1 MHSEK
6 SGKNRRSLITLE
18 PERRIIYVQ
27 SVFRVE
33 TIRATTKPSTAKCDL
48 NTYTLFLLAESK
60 YPGCTRLAEIMEDLS
75 HDSVNR
81 FLLRER
87 YEPEDLFNEVS
98 PHISLIGGTL
108 SGDDTVID
116 KPHSDPKLT
125 ELIGYVY
132 SGRHH
137 RTVKGIQLITLYY
150 TDLLGKSVPVNYRIY
165 NKQEGKTKNDYLR
178 EMISEVLDWGL
189 QPKVVTTDTWYS
201 SQKNLKFFKN
211 KELGFLTGIAKNR
224 SCSIDG
230 KIFTQVQNLEI
241 PEIGLIVY
249 LKNFGQVKVFRRSF
263 KNETYRYYIMYAFE
277 KDTLLSISRT
287 EFKEL
292 HSIHWGIECYH
303 RAIKQVCGIERFM
316 VKTSEAIRT
325 HFFSAI
331 RAFTQLELMRAE
343 ELIEN
348 WYELQR
354 NLSLQVAR
362 DFILEHLTQKLGLTA

>member
-1 MHSEK
+1 
-6 SGKNRRSLITLE
+6 
-18 PERRIIYVQ
+18 
-27 SVFRVE
+27 VFRVR
-33 TIRATTKPSTAKCDL
+33 TIRAITKPSTAKCDL
-48 NTYTLFLLAESK
+48 DTYTLFLLAESK
-60 YPGCTRLAEIMEDLS
+60 YPGCTRLAEIMGDLS

-87 YEPEDLFNEVS
+87 YEPKDLFEEIKPN
-98 PHISLIGGTL
+98 INLMGGTL

-116 KPHSDPKLT
+116 KPHSQPKIT
-125 ELIGYVY
+125 ELIGYYY

-137 RTVKGIQLITLYY
+137 RAVKGIQLITLYY
-150 TDLLGKSVPVNYRIY
+150 TEVAGKSVPVNYRIS

-178 EMISEVLDWGL
+178 EMITEVLDWGL
-189 QPKVVTTDTWYS
+189 KPKTVTTDTWYS
-201 SQKNLKFFKN
+201 SQQNLKFLKN
-211 KELGFLTGIAKNR
+211 KQLGFLTGIAKNR
-224 SCSIDG
+224 SCSVDG
-230 KIFTQVQNLEI
+230 KNFTQVQNLEI
-241 PEIGLIVY
+241 PESGLIVY

-263 KNETYRYYIMYAFE
+263 KNETPRYYIMYTPD
-277 KDTLLSISRT
+277 KDALFSISRA

-303 RAIKQVCGIERFM
+303 RAIKQVCGIGRFM
-316 VKTSEAIRT
+316 VRTTEAIKT

-348 WYELQR
+348 WYEIQR

-362 DFILEHLTQKLGLTA
+362 DFILEQLTQKLDLTA